1 MPALKPRPQPHAAFL
16 APARVRGQFERIASE
31 ANQRSRNQR
40 QRRLRGSFRKAHSC
54 SVQFPLD
61 RAHLRFDSVEILRLG
76 NPVTN
81 VLIAFRAMDTLLE
94 DFELVRP
101 NVLQAM

>member
-1 MPALKPRPQPHAAFL
+1 MRRFLPQPGCAVNSNESPPRRISDHETSGSAGSEGVSGR
-16 APARVRGQFERIASE
+16 PTPVR
-31 ANQRSRNQR
+31 
-40 QRRLRGSFRKAHSC
+40 
-54 SVQFPLD
+54 FPLD